1 MTASGYSYFGTLFL
15 FAFCSSL
22 SLSFIASDNSGLLSR
37 TVPSSSRLVMNDV
50 FTFAPFSYV
59 MDVWQ
64 MMWFVFMMCLREDS
78 DVSVGAKRKNPMPR
92 RM

>member
-1 MTASGYSYFGTLFL
+1 
-15 FAFCSSL
+15 
-22 SLSFIASDNSGLLSR
+22 
-37 TVPSSSRLVMNDV
+37 MNDV